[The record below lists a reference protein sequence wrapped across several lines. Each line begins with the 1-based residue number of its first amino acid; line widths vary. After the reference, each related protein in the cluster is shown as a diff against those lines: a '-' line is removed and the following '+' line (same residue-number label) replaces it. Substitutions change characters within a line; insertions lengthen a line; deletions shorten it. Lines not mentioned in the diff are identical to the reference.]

1 MPKEAANFL
10 PVIAVPAAATE
21 AVPLSR
27 PEVRSEQAPAWLDF
41 VEAMRRVED
50 EVYNVV

>member
-1 MPKEAANFL
+1 MPKEAADFL
-10 PVIAVPAAATE
+10 PVIAVPATTAA
-21 AVPLSR
+21 APLFR
-27 PEVRSEQAPAWLDF
+27 PQLRCEQAPAWLDF

>member
-1 MPKEAANFL
+1 MPEEAADFL
-10 PVIAVPAAATE
+10 PVIAVPTATAAA
-21 AVPLSR
+21 PLFR
-27 PEVRSEQAPAWLDF
+27 PELRREQAPAWLDF